1 MMTLLWL
8 EEEEEEEEEQ
18 QQHTSPPPRCPTLRA
33 LLPVQALQVG
43 LHFYVAVDVRVHMKE
58 MFFYF
63 LN

>member
-8 EEEEEEEEEQ
+8 EEEE
-18 QQHTSPPPRCPTLRA
+18 QHINPPPRCPTLRA

-43 LHFYVAVDVRVHMKE
+43 LHFYVAVDVRMHVKE